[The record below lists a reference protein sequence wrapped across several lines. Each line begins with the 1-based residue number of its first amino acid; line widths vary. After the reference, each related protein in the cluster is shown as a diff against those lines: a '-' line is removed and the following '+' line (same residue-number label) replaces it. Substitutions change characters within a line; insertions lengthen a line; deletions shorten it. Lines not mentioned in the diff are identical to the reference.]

1 MNDNQRKVIIG
12 GLLHDIGK
20 VLYRSDDGRNHSQSG
35 YDFLKNDVDIKD
47 QDILD
52 QIRYHHSQNIKQAD
66 LNKDSLAY
74 ITYIADNIASGLDR
88 RDKEDGE
95 GGFVRDIALESIFNI
110 LNHNKG
116 NEHYR
121 PAMLGKDKEINFQQ
135 QIRYNMMNLFIVVFI
150 RRYKNV

>member
-52 QIRYHHSQNIKQAD
+52 QIRYHHSRNIKQAD

-95 GGFVRDIALESIFNI
+95 GGFVRDIACLLYTSPSP
-110 LNHNKG
+110 
-116 NEHYR
+116 R
-121 PAMLGKDKEINFQQ
+121 D
-135 QIRYNMMNLFIVVFI
+135 
-150 RRYKNV
+150 

>member
-1 MNDNQRKVIIG
+1 M
-12 GLLHDIGK
+12 
-20 VLYRSDDGRNHSQSG
+20 
-35 YDFLKNDVDIKD
+35 DIKD

>member
-1 MNDNQRKVIIG
+1 MILAKYYIEVTMAEIIARV
-12 GLLHDIGK
+12 DMI
-20 VLYRSDDGRNHSQSG
+20 
-35 YDFLKNDVDIKD
+35 FENDVDIKD

-52 QIRYHHSQNIKQAD
+52 QIRYHHSRNIKQAD

-121 PAMLGKDKEINFQQ
+121 PAMLGRIKRSTFQQ

-150 RRYKNV
+150 RRYKSV

>member
-95 GGFVRDIALESIFNI
+95 GGFVRDIALEVSLI
-110 LNHNKG
+110 
-116 NEHYR
+116 Y
-121 PAMLGKDKEINFQQ
+121 
-135 QIRYNMMNLFIVVFI
+135 
-150 RRYKNV
+150 

>member
-1 MNDNQRKVIIG
+1 M
-12 GLLHDIGK
+12 
-20 VLYRSDDGRNHSQSG
+20 
-35 YDFLKNDVDIKD
+35 DIKD

-52 QIRYHHSQNIKQAD
+52 QIRYHHSRNIKQAD

-121 PAMLGKDKEINFQQ
+121 PAMLGKDKEINFPTTDKIQ
-135 QIRYNMMNLFIVVFI
+135 YDESFIVVFI
-150 RRYKNV
+150 RRYKSV